1 MVGPLSTRGA
11 LYPETPSSLL
21 QLCKPY
27 LASILVR
34 LLGLCQRDRH
44 MLRTM
49 CRAESLPED
58 YVPEITEALKKVGLE
73 WKDFKL
79 VNNACPPHP
88 EEGLVSN
95 IVGGLKDINPKE
107 EKPEESPVQV
117 GQGPKYSYM
126 ESSDKSN
133 QKLPTPEQG
142 GQEGSLTN
150 IAP

>member
-1 MVGPLSTRGA
+1 MCKHYSAST
-11 LYPETPSSLL
+11 
-21 QLCKPY
+21 
-27 LASILVR
+27 LVR
-34 LLGLCQRDRH
+34 LHSLCQNRH
-44 MLRTM
+44 MLCTTR
-49 CRAESLPED
+49 RAESLPEE

-79 VNNACPPHP
+79 VNNTCPPHP
-88 EEGLVSN
+88 EEGLISN
-95 IVGGLKDINPKE
+95 IVGGLKDINPKV
-107 EKPEESPVQV
+107 EKPQESPVQV

-126 ESSDKSN
+126 ESTDKSK

>member
-1 MVGPLSTRGA
+1 MYQGDCH
-11 LYPETPSSLL
+11 LL
-21 QLCKPY
+21 C
-27 LASILVR
+27 
-34 LLGLCQRDRH
+34 
-44 MLRTM
+44 TM
-49 CRAESLPED
+49 CRAESLPEE
-58 YVPEITEALKKVGLE
+58 YVPEITEAIKRVGLE

-79 VNNACPPHP
+79 VNNSCPAHP

-95 IVGGLKDINPKE
+95 IVGGIKDVNPKV
-107 EKPEESPVQV
+107 EKPQESPVQV

-126 ESSDKSN
+126 ETEDASK